1 MSAYEFFLVVIAAL
15 LIASA
20 LILFLPAQ
28 RSRRQSGSPANRQRT
43 GPVFR
48 DDDRYWYGGLFYHNP
63 DDPDPFI
70 PKRYGWGWTVNFAHP
85 MGKLF
90 LAIMIA
96 LILLPIVLSALF
108 PNLPSYGCHPSGCSH
123 SPFPPLP

>member
-1 MSAYEFFLVVIAAL
+1 MSPYAFFLLLIAAV

-20 LILFLPAQ
+20 LILFLPTQ
-28 RSRRQSGSPANRQRT
+28 RSHRHPGSPTNRRRT

-48 DDDRYWYGGLFYHNP
+48 DDDRYWYGGLFYYNP
-63 DDPDPFI
+63 DDPDPFV
-70 PKRYGWGWTVNFAHP
+70 PKRFGWGWTLNFAHP

-90 LAIMIA
+90 LAIMA
-96 LILLPIVLSALF
+96 AMILLPVVLSIFF

-123 SPFPPLP
+123 PLFPPMP